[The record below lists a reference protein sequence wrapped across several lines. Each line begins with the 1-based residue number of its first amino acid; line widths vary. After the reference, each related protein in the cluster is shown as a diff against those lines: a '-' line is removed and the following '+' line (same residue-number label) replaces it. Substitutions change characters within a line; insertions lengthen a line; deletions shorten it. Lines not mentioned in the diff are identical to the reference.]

1 MLFRND
7 LVVQYVQK
15 MQSKRDKR
23 NVSSIEY
30 LVL

>member
-1 MLFRND
+1 MLFRNG

-23 NVSSIEY
+23 KVSSIEY

>member
-1 MLFRND
+1 MLFRNY

-23 NVSSIEY
+23 KVSSNEY

>member
-23 NVSSIEY
+23 KVSPIEY